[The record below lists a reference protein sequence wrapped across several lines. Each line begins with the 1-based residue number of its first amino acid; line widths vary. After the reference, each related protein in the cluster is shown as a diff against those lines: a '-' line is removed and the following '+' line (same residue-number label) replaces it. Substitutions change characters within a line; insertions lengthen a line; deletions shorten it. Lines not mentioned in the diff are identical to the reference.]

1 MTMQE
6 APFTLLER
14 VDSTNTQAMLGAREG
29 LPHGSAWL
37 AEQQTQGRGRRHS
50 DAQARA
56 WHSPPGVNIYMS
68 VLLRPK
74 LDMAAAA
81 GLTLAVAAHIAP
93 YLRQETGVDLWV
105 KWPNDLYV
113 GRRKLAGILSEAY
126 TSAAGLEA
134 VVIGLGLNVNLE
146 REALP
151 PELADQIT
159 SLSIEGGGQRWDRLR
174 LCLGLRHAILSG
186 YEQLAQEGLGPA
198 IERLAALDYA
208 KGSSVSWSELGK
220 THYGVADG
228 LDEQGHLMILNE
240 AGQRI
245 SVHAGEVRFDL
256 STMPPQKP

>member
-1 MTMQE
+1 MMQD

-14 VDSTNTQAMLGAREG
+14 VDSTNTQAMQGAREG

-37 AEQQTQGRGRRHS
+37 AEAQTQGRGRRHS
-50 DAQARA
+50 DATARA

-68 VLLRPK
+68 VLLRPR

-93 YLRQETGVDLWV
+93 YLRQETGVELWV

-146 REALP
+146 ASALP
-151 PELADQIT
+151 DELEDQVT
-159 SLSIEGGGQRWDRLR
+159 SLRMESGQRWDRLS

-186 YEQLAQEGLGPA
+186 YEQLAQAGLGPI
-198 IERLAALDYA
+198 IERLKALDYGRGCA
-208 KGSSVSWSELGK
+208 VSWSQLGQ
-220 THYGVADG
+220 TQHGVADG
-228 LDEQGHLMILNE
+228 LDEQGHLVILNE

-256 STMPPQKP
+256 STMPPKA